1 MKLLSLKA
9 LRYRSLC
16 DETISLT
23 DLNLF
28 IGTNASGKSTILDAL
43 RFLHEGVQERDFR
56 LPVSSRGGIVHLA
69 WKGEQARQIKLTVA
83 LDEDGKEFEWSV
95 ELSKDGIGFS
105 VQEELYELP
114 STHLLRSDN
123 GKGWWLGKKE
133 DSDGKMERVSLAQV
147 PTACALAAAAANES
161 FPARAVA

>member
-9 LRYRSLC
+9 VRYRSLR
-16 DETISLT
+16 DESITLI

-43 RFLHEGVQERDFR
+43 RFLQEGVQERDFR

-69 WKGEQARQIKLTVA
+69 WKGEEARQIKLTVV
-83 LDEDGKEFEWSV
+83 LEENHREFEWSV
-95 ELSKDGIGFS
+95 ELSKEGYAFT

-114 STHLLRSDN
+114 GTHLLRSDN

-133 DSDGKMERVSLAQV
+133 DSDGRMGRGALAQG
-147 PTACALAAAAANES
+147 P
-161 FPARAVA
+161 RAW